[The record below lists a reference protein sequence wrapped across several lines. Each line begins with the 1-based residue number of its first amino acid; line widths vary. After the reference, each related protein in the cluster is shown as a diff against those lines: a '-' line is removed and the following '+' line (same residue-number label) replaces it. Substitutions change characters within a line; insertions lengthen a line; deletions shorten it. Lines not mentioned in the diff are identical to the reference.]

1 MNAPVVAGDVIA
13 EKYRVDRV
21 LARGGRGMVLGASH
35 LVHPERVAIKL
46 LVGDSSPALVERFLR
61 EARAAVRLK
70 GEHVVRGLDVGQ
82 LDSGVPYLVME
93 HLDGRD
99 LAELLRDRG
108 QLEISEAVDCV
119 LQACVGMAEAHAAGI
134 VHGNL
139 KPANLFLTTTPGGAT
154 LLKVLDVGISRDPS
168 FASEGDGGAPAQ
180 EGLDCPFYM
189 APEQLRPSSAFDARA
204 DIWSLGAILYRLLT
218 GQPPFEASSPAD
230 LALRVASAEPALPS
244 ALRPDIPPTVER
256 VLLGCLEKDPARRPA
271 NVAELAIALAPHA
284 PVGSQEY
291 AQRAARVLGA
301 TLPPRPRASLPTIG
315 LGLNAKPR
323 AAPRLQQATE
333 PGAPALSRAFQH
345 DAPLKGSHKVRLALI
360 AALASLLAIL
370 GVAAAQL
377 K

>member
-21 LARGGRGMVLGASH
+21 LGRGGKGLVVDASH
-35 LVHPERVAIKL
+35 LVQPERVAIKL

-61 EARAAVRLK
+61 EARAAVRLR
-70 GEHVVRGLDVGQ
+70 GEHVARVLDVGQ

-108 QLEISEAVDCV
+108 QLEISEAIDYM
-119 LQACVGMAEAHAAGI
+119 LQACVAMAEAHAAGI

-139 KPANLFLTTTPGGAT
+139 DPANLFLTATPGGAT
-154 LLKVLDVGISRDPS
+154 LLKVLDIGISTEPS
-168 FASEGDGGAPAQ
+168 SAGEGDGGATAQ
-180 EGLDCPFYM
+180 EGLGVSLYQ
-189 APEQLRPSSAFDARA
+189 APEQLRPSSLVDARA

-218 GQPPFEASSPAD
+218 GQPPFEARSPAD

-244 ALRPDIPPTVER
+244 ALRPDIPPAVER
-256 VLLGCLEKDPARRPA
+256 VLLGCLEKDPARRPT

-284 PVGSQEY
+284 SGGGQEY

-323 AAPRLQQATE
+323 PAPRLQQGVE
-333 PGAPALSRAFQH
+333 PAVPALSRAIEQ
-345 DAPLKGSHKVRLALI
+345 DAPHKGRHAARLALL

>member
-21 LARGGRGMVLGASH
+21 LGRGGRGMVVGASR
-35 LVHPERVAIKL
+35 VGHPERVAIKL
-46 LVGDSSPALVERFLR
+46 LVGDSSPALVERFLH

-70 GEHVVRGLDVGQ
+70 GEHVVRVLDVGQ
-82 LDSGVPYLVME
+82 LDSGAPYLVME

-108 QLEISEAVDCV
+108 QLEISEAVDYV
-119 LQACVGMAEAHAAGI
+119 LQACVAMAEAHAAGI

-139 KPANLFLTTTPGGAT
+139 TPANLFLATTPGGAMV
-154 LLKVLDVGISRDPS
+154 LKVLDVGISAEPS
-168 FASEGDGGAPAQ
+168 CASEGDGAAPAH
-180 EGLDCPFYM
+180 EGLALPLYM
-189 APEQLRPSSAFDARA
+189 APEQLRPSRAVDARA
-204 DIWSLGAILYRLLT
+204 DIWSLGAILYRLVT
-218 GQPPFEASSPAD
+218 GQPPFEASSPVD

-244 ALRPDIPPTVER
+244 ALRPDIPPVVER

-291 AQRAARVLGA
+291 AQRAARTLGA

-323 AAPRLQQATE
+323 AAPRLQQGAE
-333 PGAPALSRAFQH
+333 PGAPALSWAFLR
-345 DAPLKGSHKVRLALI
+345 DAPHKGSHKARLAVI

>member
-21 LARGGRGMVLGASH
+21 LGRGGKGVVVGASH
-35 LVHPERVAIKL
+35 LVQPERVAIKL

-61 EARAAVRLK
+61 EARAAVRLR
-70 GEHVVRGLDVGQ
+70 GEHVARVLDVGQ

-108 QLEISEAVDCV
+108 QLELSEAIDYV
-119 LQACVGMAEAHAAGI
+119 LQACVAMAEAHAAGI

-139 KPANLFLTTTPGGAT
+139 DPANLFLTTTPGGAT
-154 LLKVLDVGISRDPS
+154 LLKVLDVGISAEPS
-168 FASEGDGGAPAQ
+168 SAGDGGAAAQ
-180 EGLDCPFYM
+180 EGLGVSLYL
-189 APEQLRPSSAFDARA
+189 APEQLQPSRPVDARA

-230 LALRVASAEPALPS
+230 LGLRVASAEPALPS
-244 ALRPDIPPTVER
+244 ALRPDIPPAVER
-256 VLLGCLEKDPARRPA
+256 VLLGCLAKEPARRPA

-284 PVGSQEY
+284 PVGSQDY
-291 AQRAARVLGA
+291 AQRAARILGA

-323 AAPRLQQATE
+323 PAPRLLQGAE
-333 PGAPALSRAFQH
+333 PGAPALSRTFPQETPHLGRPAT
-345 DAPLKGSHKVRLALI
+345 RLAIL

>member
-21 LARGGRGMVLGASH
+21 LGRGGKGVVVGASH
-35 LVHPERVAIKL
+35 LVQPERVAIKL
-46 LVGDSSPALVERFLR
+46 LVGESSPALVERFLR
-61 EARAAVRLK
+61 EARAAVRLR
-70 GEHVVRGLDVGQ
+70 GDHVARVLDVGQ

-99 LAELLRDRG
+99 LAELLRARG
-108 QLEISEAVDCV
+108 QIEISEAIDYV
-119 LQACVGMAEAHAAGI
+119 LQACVAMAEAHAAGI

-139 KPANLFLTTTPGGAT
+139 DPANLFLTTTPGGAT
-154 LLKVLDVGISRDPS
+154 LLKVLDVGISAEPS
-168 FASEGDGGAPAQ
+168 SAGDGGAAAQAQ
-180 EGLDCPFYM
+180 EGLGVSLYV
-189 APEQLRPSSAFDARA
+189 APEQLQPSRPVDARA

-244 ALRPDIPPTVER
+244 ALRPDIPPAVER
-256 VLLGCLEKDPARRPA
+256 VLLGCLAKDPARRPA

-284 PVGSQEY
+284 PVGSQDY
-291 AQRAARVLGA
+291 AQRAARILGA
-301 TLPPRPRASLPTIG
+301 TLPLRPRASLPTIG
-315 LGLNAKPR
+315 LGLNAKQRP
-323 AAPRLQQATE
+323 APRLLQGAE
-333 PGAPALSRAFQH
+333 PGAPALSRALQQGTPH
-345 DAPLKGSHKVRLALI
+345 LGRPTARLALL

>member
-21 LARGGRGMVLGASH
+21 LGRGGKGVLVGASH
-35 LVHPERVAIKL
+35 LVQPERVAIKL
-46 LVGDSSPALVERFLR
+46 LVGEPSPALVERFLR
-61 EARAAVRLK
+61 EARAAVRLR
-70 GEHVVRGLDVGQ
+70 GEHVARVLDVGQ

-99 LAELLRDRG
+99 LAELLRARG
-108 QLEISEAVDCV
+108 QLEISEAIDYV
-119 LQACVGMAEAHAAGI
+119 LQACVAMAEAHAAGI

-139 KPANLFLTTTPGGAT
+139 DPANLFLTTAPGGAT
-154 LLKVLDVGISRDPS
+154 LLKVLDVGISAEPS
-168 FASEGDGGAPAQ
+168 SAGDGGAAAQAQ
-180 EGLDCPFYM
+180 EGLGVPLYL
-189 APEQLRPSSAFDARA
+189 APEQLQPSRPVDARA

-218 GQPPFEASSPAD
+218 GQPPFEARTHAD

-244 ALRPDIPPTVER
+244 ALRPDIPPAVER
-256 VLLGCLEKDPARRPA
+256 VLLGCLAKDPARRPA

-284 PVGSQEY
+284 PVGSQDY
-291 AQRAARVLGA
+291 AQRAARILGA

-315 LGLNAKPR
+315 LGLNAKQRP
-323 AAPRLQQATE
+323 APRLLQGAE
-333 PGAPALSRAFQH
+333 PGAPALSRAFQQETPYLGRPT
-345 DAPLKGSHKVRLALI
+345 ARLALL
-360 AALASLLAIL
+360 AAVASLLAIL